1 MKEDFPNV
9 FVPHNFFYFFYFI
22 LFYFFFLRAVLP
34 GRLFLGEAA
43 MPLELLYPQQVA
55 VAGATADDFSTATG
69 EGLF

>member
-1 MKEDFPNV
+1 MLEGNG
-9 FVPHNFFYFFYFI
+9 FFFLFYFI
-22 LFYFFFLRAVLP
+22 LFFFLRAVLP

-43 MPLELLYPQQVA
+43 MPLELLYPQQLA